1 MPEITI
7 SEAESRV
14 MEVLWTRAPLSAD
27 EVVAALADSTDWHEK
42 TVKTLLNRLL
52 RKGALH
58 HERDGRRYLYCPAVR
73 REDYV
78 SQESRT
84 LIERLFGG
92 RVAPM
97 LAHFREHEQLQRED
111 IEALRKLLDDIDH
124 GDA

>member
-27 EVVAALADSTDWHEK
+27 EVVAALAGSTDWHEK

-58 HERDGRRYLYCPAVR
+58 HERDGRRYLYSPTVR

>member
-58 HERDGRRYLYCPAVR
+58 HERDGRRYLYSPAVR

-97 LAHFREHEQLQRED
+97 LAHLQEHEQLKPD
-111 IEALRKLLDDIDH
+111 DVLALRKLLDDIER
-124 GDA
+124 GQS

>member
-58 HERDGRRYLYCPAVR
+58 HERDGRRYLYSPAVR

>member
-27 EVVAALADSTDWHEK
+27 EVVAALAGSTDWHEK

-58 HERDGRRYLYCPAVR
+58 HERDGRRYLYSPTVR

-84 LIERLFGG
+84 LIKRLFGG

-124 GDA
+124 GES